1 MSTHSQLLLEIEQM
15 AGTAT
20 SAEKLMQEISDRLHA
35 GLARYNWV
43 GFYLVD
49 PKEPGVLVVGPYT
62 GSFVPHQRIPFGQGM
77 CGAAAASGKTLV
89 ANNVAGEQNYISGS
103 EMVKSEIVVP
113 IFVRGKLAAE
123 IDVESYFTNTFS
135 DPADRGFVES
145 IAALVARFM
154 EKHPS

>member
-49 PKEPGVLVVGPYT
+49 PKEPGVRVVGPYT
-62 GSFVPHQRIPFGQGM
+62 GSLVPQQRIPFGQGM
-77 CGAAAASGKTLV
+77 SGAAAASGKTLV
-89 ANNVAGEQNYISGS
+89 ANIVTGVHNSVSGL
-103 EMVKSEIVVP
+103 EMVNQQLVGP
-113 IFVRGKLAAE
+113 LFVTR
-123 IDVESYFTNTFS
+123 T
-135 DPADRGFVES
+135 P
-145 IAALVARFM
+145 
-154 EKHPS
+154 

>member
-49 PKEPGVLVVGPYT
+49 RKNQECWLW
-62 GSFVPHQRIPFGQGM
+62 
-77 CGAAAASGKTLV
+77 
-89 ANNVAGEQNYISGS
+89 
-103 EMVKSEIVVP
+103 
-113 IFVRGKLAAE
+113 VRTREALCR
-123 IDVESYFTNTFS
+123 T
-135 DPADRGFVES
+135 RGFLSGRECAARPRQAERRWSRITLPES
-145 IAALVARFM
+145 RITFPVR
-154 EKHPS
+154 KW